1 MSENAG
7 LKVFLQANADQLNA
21 AIAKATAKIEELGA
35 KIKSLPSGDKEF
47 NKLSRE
53 LARTSITQQ
62 NLIKS
67 FDKLGTESEVT
78 APKLQKT
85 ADASRSAR
93 IAVSSLSIAI
103 QDLPFGFIG
112 VQNNL
117 PAIIQGFGNLKTE
130 SKGLKDFFK
139 SLGAQL
145 IGPGGLFLAF
155 SAGTAILTTIVQKY
169 GSLENAI
176 NALLGTQNK
185 FNSELEKANKGLQDY
200 YKEQKS
206 IAQITN
212 DASASQSGQI
222 AIIQSLTK
230 KATDLTTSQKDQ
242 KGALTQL
249 KDISNDYYG
258 GLKAGTDNVDKI
270 REATE
275 KYVQVLI
282 AKAQLQAYSDEIS
295 SIGKLVNENDRL
307 LITAKKNE
315 ELARKRDET
324 NKKIIESSAKQG
336 GAIVSLK
343 SNLQDAE
350 STVAKLA
357 EENFNLNNRTQELKD
372 SISEV
377 NNVIIKNASAFDKQ
391 RDAAKG
397 AKEEVYQWSQ
407 AAIDWAR
414 RDWNK
419 LIAVGAKSLEAWRAI
434 IDKIA
439 EKTFDAALA
448 TDTLNQS
455 VQSLIQDGFNE
466 INAEADLSFGLDK
479 FNKSISN
486 STGKAIKSFLSNI
499 QTVYP
504 IMQSTFIQP
513 IEDAFKGFL
522 DSGKFAFEE
531 FTKAVLDSI
540 KQIAARLAA
549 TGIIASLAILLSGGF
564 AAGTGTAGLK
574 TLGAALL
581 SSVGANTGGQLGLKP
596 IANPNFGGIGPGGL
610 AMSGA
615 VSLSLRGSDLV
626 GAINRTNTN
635 INRIG

>member
-419 LIAVGAKSLEAWRAI
+419 LIAVGAKNLEAWRAI